1 MKFTV
6 VMCLLLLCISV
17 SAQVIYKTVKADG
30 TMVYSDVHTD
40 GAIPVKL
47 SAMNTVVVPALN
59 NAASQA
65 SHPNKQIKKREPN
78 VQYAVSIR
86 SPAAQ
91 STLRN
96 NAGTVSINADV
107 SPKKSGKFQLVLD
120 NQIVTTQS
128 KSLFELEGVERGA
141 HVIQVN
147 FLDNSGKTL
156 ASSMP
161 QTFYLHKTSAL
172 INAN

>member
-6 VMCLLLLCISV
+6 VMCLLLLCISA
-17 SAQVIYKTVKADG
+17 SAQVIYKTIKADG
-30 TMVYSDVHTD
+30 SIVYSDVHSD
-40 GAIPVKL
+40 GAEPIKL
-47 SAMNTVVVPALN
+47 SSMNTVVVPALN
-59 NAASQA
+59 NAASQKSNA
-65 SHPNKQIKKREPN
+65 SKQIKKRVPEL
-78 VQYAVSIR
+78 QYLVSIR
-86 SPAAQ
+86 SPAPK

-96 NAGTVSINADV
+96 NAGTVSINAEV
-107 SPKKSGKFQLVLD
+107 SPKKSGKFELLLD
-120 NQIVTTQS
+120 NQVIKTQS

-141 HVIQVN
+141 HIIQVN
-147 FLDNSGKTL
+147 FIDNSGKTL